1 VLVVFITPPN
11 KYLAIIR
18 LKYYLTTFRNDER
31 RCFTNKG
38 IALLLFEVIT
48 NKPINKKFAMF
59 LWPFYLPAVLEPLFF
74 FALQSAHL
82 GNELEHSLLTLS
94 FNNQHTE

>member
-1 VLVVFITPPN
+1 MANFSGSLQRLLVLVVFITPPN
-11 KYLAIIR
+11 KYPVIIR

-48 NKPINKKFAMF
+48 NKPINKKFTIG
-59 LWPFYLPAVLEPLFF
+59 FYGHFIYLLF
-74 FALQSAHL
+74 
-82 GNELEHSLLTLS
+82 
-94 FNNQHTE
+94 